1 MLNPEKALLYN
12 DSIFV
17 DSVKCIHLEVLSD
30 LEKKGILLNPSEY
43 TSHVADYYNTLIAFL
58 LGLFGLLS
66 IGTIFSIKYMSKKE
80 IEEIRL
86 DISKH
91 KQDTKN
97 ELKQE
102 IVSSLN
108 ELMRDSISF
117 KESCIN
123 ALYGRIEDE
132 ILKQEDLKNID
143 NKIHNIEKDINLLFE
158 FYDNLEEEKSSKQEI
173 E

>member
-1 MLNPEKALLYN
+1 
-12 DSIFV
+12 
-17 DSVKCIHLEVLSD
+17 
-30 LEKKGILLNPSEY
+30 
-43 TSHVADYYNTLIAFL
+43 
-58 LGLFGLLS
+58 
-66 IGTIFSIKYMSKKE
+66 
-80 IEEIRL
+80 
-86 DISKH
+86 
-91 KQDTKN
+91 
-97 ELKQE
+97 
-102 IVSSLN
+102 
-108 ELMRDSISF
+108 MRDSISF